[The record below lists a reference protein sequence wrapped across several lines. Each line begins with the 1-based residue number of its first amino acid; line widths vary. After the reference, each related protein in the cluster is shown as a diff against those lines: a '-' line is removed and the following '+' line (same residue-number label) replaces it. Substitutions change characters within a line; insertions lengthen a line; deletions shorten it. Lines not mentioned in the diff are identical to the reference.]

1 MERLDGMGYGC
12 VLGPDVGKGTHHA
25 RLAGMDGARLWDG
38 PVAQGEREMR
48 SLYERAGR
56 SGMPLRTG
64 DGAHPSE
71 PVRHEEQRRAVSRR
85 RRPALE
91 RHWPAPGG
99 HENGDPLRSEP

>member
-38 PVAQGEREMR
+38 PVAQGEREIR

-56 SGMPLRTG
+56 HGRVPLVVDQTG
-64 DGAHPSE
+64 TVGSLPMTVALATGTDAAYL
-71 PVRHEEQRRAVSRR
+71 PVLAMRRS
-85 RRPALE
+85 
-91 RHWPAPGG
+91 
-99 HENGDPLRSEP
+99 